1 MKERKVD
8 KVFLT
13 LSILL
18 VSVGLFVFTSASFG
32 LIFRKGFTFGDV
44 FFDQFVLGFMLGM
57 VALYFAFRFPLELLR
72 KYSLYIFI
80 ASLLLTLFVFIPG
93 VGVESGGAKRWI
105 YIGSISFQPAEALK
119 LATVIYLAAL
129 LPLFKDKIGNIKY
142 AYGVLGGVIALPAI
156 ILLSQP
162 NTSTLAILFVAV
174 CAMLLT
180 AGMKIRHFLILF
192 LIGVIVV
199 GVIAMA
205 RPYVKERM
213 LTFFDPSRDPQGASY
228 QIQKSLIAIGSGG
241 ITGRGFGQSIQ
252 KFGSLPEP
260 TGDSVYAVVG
270 EEFGFIGGAGI
281 IILFFM
287 FAIRGLQIAKRAKD
301 SFSGLLAVGIVILIV
316 TQSFTNIAA
325 MLALV
330 PLTGVPLVFVS
341 HGGTA
346 LFFAL
351 LQVGLLLNISQSALI
366 NRKKPNE
373 NPFYRRR

>member
-1 MKERKVD
+1 MRERKVD
-8 KVFLT
+8 KVFLI

-32 LIFRKGFTFGDV
+32 LIFRKGFTLGDV

-57 VALYFAFRFPLELLR
+57 IALYFAFRFPLELLR

-105 YIGSISFQPAEALK
+105 YVGSISFQPAEALK

-142 AYGVLGGVIALPAI
+142 AYGVLGGVVALPAI

-162 NTSTLAILFVAV
+162 NTSTLAILFVAA
-174 CAMLLT
+174 CAMFLV

-199 GVIAMA
+199 GVIAMM

-213 LTFFDPSRDPQGASY
+213 LTFFDQSRDPQGASY

-260 TGDSVYAVVG
+260 TGDSVYAVMG

-281 IILFFM
+281 IVLFFM
-287 FAIRGLQIAKRAKD
+287 FAVRGLQIAKHAKD

-366 NRKKPNE
+366 NRKKTNE